1 MEQFPNSDFSLTDMY
16 RIYPTLLNS
25 FSLYQN
31 ETRDAQGEIIVDLQE
46 MLDRINRVKKP
57 VTEAQQKGINFEKAV
72 TTGENEE
79 FFDEGIIEQTRAL
92 LPPRYKTQFYV
103 EARYKDVLL
112 NGMVDIVGG
121 NQAFDLKST
130 RYYEPDRFLNNHQ
143 NLYLLGLQKWGIKT
157 LEYIITD
164 FDAVYQEKYSLDS
177 YNFAPL
183 YREIDEFVKFLN
195 SHRKSIRDKKI
206 FDTKT
211 DNNQLSIF

>member
-1 MEQFPNSDFSLTDMY
+1 MY
-16 RIYPTLLNS
+16 RVYPTLLNS

-92 LPPRYKTQFYV
+92 LPTRYKTQFYV

-112 NGMVDIVGG
+112 YGMVDIVGG

-183 YREIDEFVKFLN
+183 YREIDEFVNFLN